1 MCMSSYAEY
10 HPRPVRQDRE
20 ESVHRTEGAAV
31 TSAEADKNLFGP
43 KPMPPAWTNH
53 AHGHD
58 AEEIQTVVSSVS
70 SGKTQDA
77 CGVIVELSN
86 GTRLLICPV

>member
-1 MCMSSYAEY
+1 M
-10 HPRPVRQDRE
+10 RE
-20 ESVHRTEGAAV
+20 DSVHRPEGAAA

-53 AHGHD
+53 VHDHD

-70 SGKTQDA
+70 GGKTQDA
-77 CGVIVELSN
+77 GGVILELSN

>member
-10 HPRPVRQDRE
+10 HPRPVRED
-20 ESVHRTEGAAV
+20 SVHRPEGAAV
-31 TSAEADKNLFGP
+31 TSAEADTNLFGP
-43 KPMPPAWTNH
+43 KPIPPAWTSQVH
-53 AHGHD
+53 DHD

-70 SGKTQDA
+70 NAKTQDA
-77 CGVIVELSN
+77 GGVIVELSN